1 MKQKIILS
9 LLIMIA
15 FSTSAR
21 NREHI
26 FRSDKKSIY
35 ELFEQSLPIDLEHR
49 NDKLQ
54 VLNNEPTLTSN
65 IEQLWTDGRFIF
77 STMYNSKTKL
87 IYAGYNQYME
97 PTSTMA
103 MPHEMNVVGDK
114 VKVAGETSLNVTVEK
129 LGQYTM
135 LVYRNAQGAPVRAY
149 YSITNDMR
157 NNGNW
162 TIFLHYILAGNY
174 ALADGKYSV
183 FGPKQDFYE
192 GDRYSSDP
200 GLYQFYIYPDNNLID
215 IIYGEGRVSSGDPSS
230 PNYGKM
236 PGGGGAAAI
245 MGPMTWQVKLTNEG
259 LDAKVVHDE
268 PFVNHNPR
276 LAKGNNVLTKVQ
288 CPWQGVD
295 GKWAFAS
302 VLPLTH
308 ELLKLFPKDAL
319 KLMCAEIYA
328 RHGAAFDDTETQ
340 EYFNTQKW
348 YKKSKSP
355 SELTDIE
362 KFNAQLINE
371 VIMTMQH

>member
-1 MKQKIILS
+1 MKQKNILF
-9 LLIMIA
+9 LLIMMA
-15 FSTSAR
+15 LSTSAQ
-21 NREHI
+21 NRENI
-26 FRSDKKSIY
+26 FRSDKESIY

-54 VLNNEPTLTSN
+54 VLNKEQTLLSD

-77 STMYNSKTKL
+77 STMYNRKTKL

-97 PTSTMA
+97 PTPTMA
-103 MPHEMNVVGDK
+103 TPHKMNVVGDK
-114 VKVAGETSLNVTVEK
+114 VKVTGKTSLNVTVEK

-135 LVYRNAQGAPVRAY
+135 LVYRNAQGTPVRAY

-174 ALADGKYSV
+174 ALVDGKYSV

-215 IIYGEGRVSSGDPSS
+215 IIYGEGRVSNGDPSD
-230 PNYGKM
+230 PKYGKM

-259 LDAKVVHDE
+259 LDARVTHDE
-268 PFVNHNPR
+268 PFVDHNPR

-302 VLPLTH
+302 VIPLTH
-308 ELLKLFPKDAL
+308 ELLKLFPKETL
-319 KLMCAEIYA
+319 ELMRAEIYA
-328 RHGAAFDDTETQ
+328 RHGDTFKSPANQKYFDQ
-340 EYFNTQKW
+340 QPW
-348 YKKSKSP
+348 YKKSSNP
-355 SELTDIE
+355 VVLTDIE
-362 KFNAQLINE
+362 KFNVALIKQVMATLN
-371 VIMTMQH
+371 

>member
-1 MKQKIILS
+1 MKQKTILF
-9 LLIMIA
+9 LLIMMA
-15 FSTSAR
+15 LSTSAQ
-21 NREHI
+21 NREYI
-26 FRSDKKSIY
+26 FQSDKESIY

-54 VLNNEPTLTSN
+54 VLNKEQTLLSD

-77 STMYNSKTKL
+77 STMYNRKTKL

-97 PTSTMA
+97 PTPTMA
-103 MPHEMNVVGDK
+103 MPHKMNVVGNK

-129 LGQYTM
+129 LGQYTI

-215 IIYGEGRVSSGDPSS
+215 IIYGEGRVSNGDPSD
-230 PNYGKM
+230 PKYGKM

-245 MGPMTWQVKLTNEG
+245 MGPMTWQVKHTNEG
-259 LDAKVVHDE
+259 LDARVVHDE
-268 PFVNHNPR
+268 PFVDHNPR

-302 VLPLTH
+302 VIPLTH
-308 ELLKLFPKDAL
+308 ELLKLFPKETL
-319 KLMCAEIYA
+319 ELMRAEIYA
-328 RHGAAFDDTETQ
+328 RHGDTFKSAANQKYFDQ
-340 EYFNTQKW
+340 QPW
-348 YKKSKSP
+348 YKKSGKP
-355 SELTDIE
+355 VVLTDIE
-362 KFNAQLINE
+362 KFNVALIKQVMATLN
-371 VIMTMQH
+371 

>member
-1 MKQKIILS
+1 MKQKIILF

-15 FSTSAR
+15 LSTNAR
-21 NREHI
+21 NREYI
-26 FRSDKKSIY
+26 FQSDKESIY

-54 VLNNEPTLTSN
+54 VLNNEQTLISD

-77 STMYNSKTKL
+77 STMYNLKTKL

-103 MPHEMNVVGDK
+103 MPHKMNVVGDK

-174 ALADGKYSV
+174 AIADGKYSV

-215 IIYGEGRVSSGDPSS
+215 IIYGEGRVSGGDPSN
-230 PNYGKM
+230 PKYGKM

-268 PFVNHNPR
+268 PFVDHNPR
-276 LAKGNNVLTKVQ
+276 LAEGNNVLTKVQ

-302 VLPLTH
+302 VIPLTH
-308 ELLKLFPKDAL
+308 ELLKLFPKETL
-319 KLMCAEIYA
+319 ELMRAEIYA
-328 RHGAAFDDTETQ
+328 RHGDTFKSAANQKYFDQ
-340 EYFNTQKW
+340 QPW
-348 YKKSKSP
+348 YKKSGKTVV
-355 SELTDIE
+355 LTDIE
-362 KFNAQLINE
+362 KFNVALIKQ
-371 VIMTMQH
+371 VIATLN